1 MLISG
6 LTFLCLWRCVK
17 VSSHTAIHVD
27 ALNDVP
33 PYLGLYFV
41 KMPHK
46 HSFQNRVRQFFD
58 SLNKKG
64 KTYNARRDLWRPLQV
79 IQIHFWFD
87 EANEQLFV
95 KFVIFIII
103 TFFIA
108 LSVHCKKVEVL
119 NFKSVLRMWNNIS
132 TPLLTHLI
140 SLGHLLV
147 IVRSF
152 TELYFNSSD
161 MGEEVTYNLQSLV
174 ASRAR
179 LGVQTI
185 GLTPLV
191 HG

>member
-27 ALNDVP
+27 TLNDVP

-87 EANEQLFV
+87 EVNKQLFGLWFALWYRMIYNLCQV
-95 KFVIFIII
+95 CYIHYYN
-103 TFFIA
+103 FFIA

-161 MGEEVTYNLQSLV
+161 MEG
-174 ASRAR
+174 R
-179 LGVQTI
+179 LPITCNY
-185 GLTPLV
+185 
-191 HG
+191 

>member
-140 SLGHLLV
+140 SRGHLLV

-161 MGEEVTYNLQSLV
+161 MGG
-174 ASRAR
+174 R
-179 LGVQTI
+179 LPITCN
-185 GLTPLV
+185 
-191 HG
+191 H

>member
-27 ALNDVP
+27 TLNDVP

-41 KMPHK
+41 KMPINTPSKIGWDSSLIHWIRK
-46 HSFQNRVRQFFD
+46 AKLTMQGMIFDGLCKSFKFIFGLMRPMNNYLD
-58 SLNKKG
+58 C
-64 KTYNARRDLWRPLQV
+64 DLDCDAEWY
-79 IQIHFWFD
+79 IIY
-87 EANEQLFV
+87 V

-119 NFKSVLRMWNNIS
+119 NFKSVLGMWNNIS

-140 SLGHLLV
+140 SRGHLLV

-161 MGEEVTYNLQSLV
+161 MGGGGYL
-174 ASRAR
+174 
-179 LGVQTI
+179 
-185 GLTPLV
+185 
-191 HG
+191 